1 MKPGKDGSPVVRRS
15 MRLFSS
21 HKGKEG
27 KKSKLGKDSAANEA
41 KKRVDFAT
49 PAPPNR
55 VRSAPADDDEPS
67 KAIYSVDGAVALLC
81 QFGKGIAALEEYKCA
96 DAIQQFHGLPDNH
109 FRTAWTYCQIGRA
122 NFELADY
129 KEADN
134 CFRMARRLEPYRSQ
148 GMEIYSTTL
157 WHLQQET
164 ALSYLAHEV
173 TSADRLS
180 PEAWCVVGN
189 CFSLQKEH
197 DQAVKFFERAVQLDP
212 AFSYAYT
219 LLGHEYVYIE
229 DFTRALSC
237 FRSAVHK
244 DPRHYNAWYGL
255 GMIYYRQ
262 EKYDL
267 AEYHLAKAIQINPAS
282 AILLCYLGIVQHA
295 QNKTLLALGNMEKA
309 SALDDTIPL
318 VKFNKAVVLTAINR
332 NEEALEEL
340 TKLKR
345 IAPKESSVYFLMG
358 KVFKKLGQHDNAM
371 IHLSW
376 AMDLD
381 PKGSNN
387 LIKEAIDKHQLP
399 EDEEQSFLDASLP
412 LPEITSPQPAIE
424 DGVDGDLGDIEGA
437 SPIGFE
443 GGSPITPGSAG
454 SYV

>member
-1 MKPGKDGSPVVRRS
+1 
-15 MRLFSS
+15 
-21 HKGKEG
+21 
-27 KKSKLGKDSAANEA
+27 
-41 KKRVDFAT
+41 
-49 PAPPNR
+49 
-55 VRSAPADDDEPS
+55 
-67 KAIYSVDGAVALLC
+67 
-81 QFGKGIAALEEYKCA
+81 
-96 DAIQQFHGLPDNH
+96 
-109 FRTAWTYCQIGRA
+109 
-122 NFELADY
+122 
-129 KEADN
+129 
-134 CFRMARRLEPYRSQ
+134 
-148 GMEIYSTTL
+148 MEIYSTTL
-157 WHLQQET
+157 WHLRQET

-212 AFSYAYT
+212 SFSYAYT

-229 DFTRALSC
+229 DFTRALNC
-237 FRSAVHK
+237 FRSAVYGNFDIILDQFTRIFKLHPHPPRAVCYALLGAHAYRVLVGACNAMLCPTHVFRHK

-267 AEYHLAKAIQINPAS
+267 AEYHFAKAIQINPAS

-295 QNKTLLALGNMEKA
+295 QNKSLMALGNMEKA

-371 IHLSW
+371 MYLSW

-399 EDEEQSFLDASLP
+399 EDEDQSFLDASLP
-412 LPEITSPQPAIE
+412 LPEITSPQGGT
-424 DGVDGDLGDIEGA
+424 DGGRDGSIDVDLGDIERA
-437 SPIGFE
+437 SPVGFE
-443 GGSPITPGSAG
+443 GASPITPGSAG